1 MMLVEETQ
9 VTDANLPLAEF
20 RAHLRLGTGFAEDQ
34 VQDGLLAAFLRAAMA
49 AIEARTGKIL
59 LEREFSWSV
68 NAWRDSAGQALPVA
82 PVSALVSLALL
93 DRFGVAVTVAPSA
106 YRLEPDALRPRL
118 MPMGGALPT
127 IPTGGQA
134 RLRFLAGYGP
144 EWADLP
150 RDLGQAWLMLAAH
163 YHEYR
168 HDMALGSGCMPFGV
182 TSLIERFRTLRI
194 LGGGV
199 A

>member
-1 MMLVEETQ
+1 MMLVEATQ
-9 VTDANLPLAEF
+9 VPDANLPVAEM

-59 LEREFSWSV
+59 LEREFLWSV
-68 NAWRDSAGQALPVA
+68 NSWRDSHGQALPVA
-82 PVSALVSLALL
+82 PISALVTLVLV
-93 DRFGVAVTVAPSA
+93 DRFGVETPVAFDVT
-106 YRLEPDALRPRL
+106 RLEPDALRPRL

-144 EWADLP
+144 EMADLP
-150 RDLGQAWLMLAAH
+150 RDLAQAWLMLAAH

-168 HDMALGSGCMPFGV
+168 HDMALGAGCMPFGV
-182 TSLIERFRTLRI
+182 TSLIDRFRTLRL
-194 LGGGV
+194 LGGGGT
-199 A
+199 

>member
-1 MMLVEETQ
+1 MMLVEMTQ
-9 VTDANLPLAEF
+9 VPDANLPVAEL

-59 LEREFSWSV
+59 LEREFSWAV
-68 NAWRDSAGQALPVA
+68 NGWRDAGGQALPVA
-82 PVSALVSLALL
+82 PVSALVSLSLR
-93 DRFGVAVTVAPSA
+93 DRFGVETVVDPAA

-118 MPMGGALPT
+118 MPMGFALPT

-134 RLRFLAGYGP
+134 QLRFLAGYGP

-150 RDLGQAWLMLAAH
+150 RDLGQAWLMLASH

-182 TSLIERFRTLRI
+182 TSLIDRFRTLRL

>member
-9 VTDANLPLAEF
+9 VPDANLPVAEL
-20 RAHLRLGTGFAEDQ
+20 RAHLRLGSGFAEDQ

-49 AIEARTGKIL
+49 AIEARTAKIM

-68 NAWRDSAGQALPVA
+68 HVWRDSAGQALPVA
-82 PVSALVSLALL
+82 PVNALVSLALL
-93 DRFGVAVTVAPSA
+93 DRFGVAASVDAAA

-118 MPMGGALPT
+118 MPMGGALPA

-168 HDMALGSGCMPFGV
+168 HDTGLGAGCMPFGV
-182 TSLIERFRTLRI
+182 TSLIDRFRTLRL
-194 LGGGV
+194 LGGG
-199 A
+199 AA

>member
-9 VTDANLPLAEF
+9 VLDANLPVAEL

-59 LEREFSWSV
+59 LEREFTWDL
-68 NAWRDSAGQALPVA
+68 NAWRDANGQALPVA
-82 PVSALVSLALL
+82 PVSALVSLALV
-93 DRFGVAVTVAPSA
+93 DRFGVAVTVAAGA

-127 IPTGGQA
+127 IPSGGQA

-168 HDMALGSGCMPFGV
+168 HDTGLGAGCMPFGV
-182 TSLIERFRTLRI
+182 TSLIDRFRTLRI

>member
-9 VTDANLPLAEF
+9 VPDANLPVAEL
-20 RAHLRLGTGFAEDQ
+20 RAHLRLGSGFAEDQ
-34 VQDGLLAAFLRAAMA
+34 GQDGLLAAFLRAAMA

-59 LEREFSWSV
+59 LEREFSWTLG
-68 NAWRDSAGQALPVA
+68 AWRDSAAQALPVA
-82 PVSALVSLALL
+82 PVSALVALTL
-93 DRFGVAVTVAPSA
+93 SDRFGLATQVDMAAL
-106 YRLEPDALRPRL
+106 RLDPDALRPRL
-118 MPMGGALPT
+118 MPMGGVLPT
-127 IPTGGQA
+127 IPSGGQA
-134 RLRFLAGYGP
+134 RLQFLAGYGP

-168 HDMALGSGCMPFGV
+168 HDTALGSGCMPFGV
-182 TSLIERFRTLRI
+182 SALIDRFRTLRI